1 MEQTHYTAVQDIIAY
16 IRDAHI
22 RHTNLTDKYE
32 AHANYLEQREAG
44 SIEISD
50 AWEQFTINNC
60 IRVVLAD
67 ILEFAGETVNEG
79 GARPP
84 F

>member
-1 MEQTHYTAVQDIIAY
+1 MDTKQDTVAQGIIAY
-16 IRDAHI
+16 IKDAHI
-22 RHTNLTDKYE
+22 RHMNLTDKYE
-32 AHANYLEQREAG
+32 AHAVHLEKKNAG

-60 IRVVLAD
+60 IRVVLED
-67 ILEFAGETVNEG
+67 ILSFAGEVIEAGDN
-79 GARPP
+79 PP